1 MATRKRSVE
10 RAPQK
15 SRAASAKAKDSS
27 KRLNVK
33 QRSHR
38 RETSEADRPD
48 QRHPALIQDR
58 RFGSEDKNLARLR
71 LDAVREK
78 AAAVAR
84 RGETIVTPVSPGANN
99 WVQLGPTVIP
109 NGQGSLTSGARVNV
123 TGRITEIVVDPTQP
137 LTIYLA
143 AARGGIWKTVDGG
156 VTWFAMSDKRSV
168 AARSVRSRWRL
179 GP

>member
-1 MATRKRSVE
+1 MATRKRSVK

-58 RFGSEDKNLARLR
+58 RFGSEGKNLARLR

-78 AAAVAR
+78 AAAIAR
-84 RGETIVTPVSPGANN
+84 RDETIVTPVSPGANN

-123 TGRITEIVVDPTQP
+123 TGRVTEIVVDPTQP

-143 AARGGIWKTVDGG
+143 AARGGVWKTVDGG
-156 VTWFAMSDKRSV
+156 VDLVCYVRQRSV
-168 AARSVRSRWRL
+168 ARDRCARDGAL